1 MSATSDTLQLLKDAI
16 SAHVHIFL
24 QLSWFS
30 RLWVI
35 QECML
40 AKQLHMYCGPRKI
53 DWLDFATAIETLIV
67 AVYTVRQYA
76 QELGILLPAWKL
88 VTYRAR
94 YYLLN
99 SGRFYSTESKAE
111 LSLLLDEMRDK
122 LCKDDQDR
130 VYAILAAGED
140 SPRIRA
146 DYTKTV
152 AEVYTEYVSEYLGHT
167 TLFNAGLCR
176 RGPFPADL
184 KPIQDSNY
192 LPSWVPD
199 LRNTATEQWSPIFGN
214 SFATSND
221 AVGRLGWSKAPGFPG
236 VLISH
241 ALKFDLVECI
251 RSIRGND
258 LNPTTEP
265 KFFLAMVNHI
275 ENVRGQFAAA
285 ISRRWAGGCSLS
297 DRFGRRDSALV
308 GRRESFG
315 EYPAKAS
322 DAC

>member
-1 MSATSDTLQLLKDAI
+1 MRFGSRKVTFATSDTLQLLKDAI

-53 DWLDFATAIETLIV
+53 DWLDFATAIETLIA
-67 AVYTVRQYA
+67 AVNTVRQYT
-76 QELGILLPAWKL
+76 QELGILLSAWKL

-152 AEVYTEYVSEYLGHT
+152 AEVYTEYASEYLGHT
-167 TLFNAGLCR
+167 TLLNAGLCR

-184 KPIQDSNY
+184 KPILDSNY

-199 LRNTATEQWSPIFGN
+199 LPNTATEQWSPIFGN

-221 AVGRLGWSKAPGFPG
+221 AVGRLGWSKAPGLLAF
-236 VLISH
+236 L
-241 ALKFDLVECI
+241 
-251 RSIRGND
+251 
-258 LNPTTEP
+258 
-265 KFFLAMVNHI
+265 LAMLLSSI
-275 ENVRGQFAAA
+275 WLNVSEAFAGM
-285 ISRRWAGGCSLS
+285 ISTLPRSPSLFLPWLTMS
-297 DRFGRRDSALV
+297 
-308 GRRESFG
+308 
-315 EYPAKAS
+315 KM
-322 DAC
+322 